1 MTLDKPKHDEIFRKS
16 MENPIVA
23 QEFLATHLPK
33 DVMALIDST
42 SLKLEKDSFIESDLS
57 ETISDVLFS
66 VKFNDQDGYIFLLL
80 EHQSTVDKMMAFRL
94 FKYIINICDLYLT
107 TNPKAIVNSGEFGA
121 RSDGATPISN
131 RRATSD
137 NVPNF
142 SSIDYKS
149 LPLIYPLILYNGKKK
164 YNASLNIWNLFS
176 HPDLAR
182 GFWINDC
189 QLINV
194 HDIPDE
200 ELKEKVWSGIL
211 LFFLKHIHE
220 RQLLKRWQEISHLL
234 PKLSEITIGYD
245 HIRNLLQ
252 YTLTFI
258 EQNDKIELEK
268 ILKNSLTK
276 EKGEELMPSIAQ
288 VWKEEGIQ
296 IGLQDGIKIGEAR
309 GEARG
314 ETRGEAKLIKM
325 MIKSGNSIE
334 EVARMT
340 RLSVTRINELLK
352 VQ

>member
-1 MTLDKPKHDEIFRKS
+1 MTSDKPKHDEIFRKS

-23 QEFLATHLPK
+23 KEFLATHLPK
-33 DVMALIDST
+33 DVLALIDST
-42 SLKLEKDSFIESDLS
+42 TVKLEKDSFIEPDLS

-94 FKYIINICDLYLT
+94 FKYMINICDLYLT
-107 TNPKAIVNSGEFGA
+107 TNPKAK
-121 RSDGATPISN
+121 R
-131 RRATSD
+131 
-137 NVPNF
+137 
-142 SSIDYKS
+142 
-149 LPLIYPLILYNGKKK
+149 LPLIYPLIIYNGKKK
-164 YNASLNIWNLFS
+164 YNASLNIWDLFS

-182 GFWINDC
+182 GFWTNDC

-194 HDIPDE
+194 HDIPDK
-200 ELKEKVWSGIL
+200 ELKKKVWSGIL

-234 PKLSEITIGYD
+234 PKLSKITIGHD
-245 HIRNLLQ
+245 HIRNLLS

-296 IGLQDGIKIGEAR
+296 IGLQDGIKIGEAKGR
-309 GEARG
+309 AEGRVEAMKVI
-314 ETRGEAKLIKM
+314 AKTMLLKH
-325 MIKSGNSIE
+325 N
-334 EVARMT
+334 T
-340 RLSVTRINELLK
+340 INEIIELTGLSKEQIERLK
-352 VQ
+352 

>member
-1 MTLDKPKHDEIFRKS
+1 MTSDKPKHDKIFRKS

-33 DVMALIDST
+33 DVLALINST
-42 SLKLEKDSFIESDLS
+42 SLKLEKDSFIEPDLS

-66 VKFNDQDGYIFLLL
+66 VKFNDQDGYIFLLF

-94 FKYIINICDLYLT
+94 FKYMINICDLYLT
-107 TNPKAIVNSGEFGA
+107 TNPKA
-121 RSDGATPISN
+121 
-131 RRATSD
+131 
-137 NVPNF
+137 
-142 SSIDYKS
+142 KS
-149 LPLIYPLILYNGKKK
+149 LPLIYPLIIYNGKKK

-288 VWKEEGIQ
+288 VWKEEGIE
-296 IGLQDGIKIGEAR
+296 IGLQDGIKIGVQDGIKIGEAR
-309 GEARG
+309 GEA
-314 ETRGEAKLIKM
+314 KLIKM
-325 MIKSGNSIE
+325 MINNGSSIE
-334 EVARMT
+334 EVAKIT
-340 RLSVTRINELLK
+340 GLSITKINELLK
-352 VQ
+352 LQ

>member
-1 MTLDKPKHDEIFRKS
+1 MTSDKPKHDEIFRKS

-23 QEFLATHLPK
+23 KEFLATHLPK
-33 DVMALIDST
+33 DVLALIDST
-42 SLKLEKDSFIESDLS
+42 TVKLEKDSFIEPDLS

-66 VKFNDQDGYIFLLL
+66 VKFNYQDGYIFLLL
-80 EHQSTVDKMMAFRL
+80 EHQSTVDKMMAVRL
-94 FKYIINICDLYLT
+94 FKYMINICDLYLT
-107 TNPKAIVNSGEFGA
+107 TNPKA
-121 RSDGATPISN
+121 
-131 RRATSD
+131 
-137 NVPNF
+137 
-142 SSIDYKS
+142 KS
-149 LPLIYPLILYNGKKK
+149 LPVIYPLIIYNGKKK

-182 GFWINDC
+182 GFGTNDC

-194 HDIPDE
+194 HEIPDE
-200 ELKEKVWSGIL
+200 ELKKKIWSGIL
-211 LFFLKHIHE
+211 LFFIKHIHE
-220 RQLLKRWQEISHLL
+220 RQLLKRWQEISYLL
-234 PKLSEITIGYD
+234 PNLSKITIGHD
-245 HIRNLLQ
+245 HIRNLLS

-258 EQNDKIELEK
+258 EQSDKIELEK

-296 IGLQDGIKIGEAR
+296 IGEA
-309 GEARG
+309 
-314 ETRGEAKLIKM
+314 RGEAKLIKM
-325 MIKSGNSIE
+325 MINNGSSIE

>member
-1 MTLDKPKHDEIFRKS
+1 MTSDKPKHDKIFRKS

-23 QEFLATHLPK
+23 KEFLATHLPK
-33 DVMALIDST
+33 DVLALIDST
-42 SLKLEKDSFIESDLS
+42 TLKLEKDSFIEPDLS

-66 VKFNDQDGYIFLLL
+66 VKFNDKDGYIFLLL
-80 EHQSTVDKMMAFRL
+80 EHQSTVDKIMAFRL
-94 FKYIINICDLYLT
+94 FKYMINICDRYLT
-107 TNPKAIVNSGEFGA
+107 TNPKSK
-121 RSDGATPISN
+121 R
-131 RRATSD
+131 
-137 NVPNF
+137 
-142 SSIDYKS
+142 

-164 YNASLNIWNLFS
+164 YNAPLNIWELFT

-182 GFWINDC
+182 CFWTNDY

-200 ELKEKVWSGIL
+200 ELKKKVWSGIL

-234 PKLSEITIGYD
+234 PELSKITIGYD
-245 HIRNLLQ
+245 HIRNLLH

-258 EQNDKIELEK
+258 KQSDKIKLEK

-296 IGLQDGIKIGEAR
+296 IGKAR
-309 GEARG
+309 GEA
-314 ETRGEAKLIKM
+314 ELIKM
-325 MIKSGNSIE
+325 MIKNGNSIE

-340 RLSVTRINELLK
+340 RLSITRINELLK

>member
-1 MTLDKPKHDEIFRKS
+1 MTSDKPKHDEIFRKS

-23 QEFLATHLPK
+23 KEFLATHLPK
-33 DVMALIDST
+33 DVLALIDST
-42 SLKLEKDSFIESDLS
+42 SLKLEKDSFIEPDLS

-94 FKYIINICDLYLT
+94 FKYMINICDRYLT
-107 TNPKAIVNSGEFGA
+107 TNPKA
-121 RSDGATPISN
+121 
-131 RRATSD
+131 
-137 NVPNF
+137 
-142 SSIDYKS
+142 KC
-149 LPLIYPLILYNGKKK
+149 LPVIYPLIIYNGKKK
-164 YNASLNIWNLFS
+164 YNAPLNIWNLFS

-182 GFWINDC
+182 GFWTNDC

-194 HDIPDE
+194 HEIPDE
-200 ELKEKVWSGIL
+200 ELKKKIWSGIL

-234 PKLSEITIGYD
+234 PKLSKITIGHD
-245 HIRNLLQ
+245 HIRNLLS

-309 GEARG
+309 GEAKGRAEG
-314 ETRGEAKLIKM
+314 RVEAMKVIAKTMLLKH
-325 MIKSGNSIE
+325 N
-334 EVARMT
+334 T
-340 RLSVTRINELLK
+340 INEIIELTGLSKKQIERLK
-352 VQ
+352 

>member
-23 QEFLATHLPK
+23 KEFLATHLPK
-33 DVMALIDST
+33 DVLALIDST

-94 FKYIINICDLYLT
+94 FKYMINICDRYLT
-107 TNPKAIVNSGEFGA
+107 TNPKAK
-121 RSDGATPISN
+121 R
-131 RRATSD
+131 
-137 NVPNF
+137 
-142 SSIDYKS
+142 
-149 LPLIYPLILYNGKKK
+149 LPLIYPLIIYNGKKK

-182 GFWINDC
+182 GFWTNDC

-200 ELKEKVWSGIL
+200 ELKKKVWSGIL

-220 RQLLKRWQEISHLL
+220 RQLLKRWQEISYLL
-234 PKLSEITIGYD
+234 PKLSKITIGHD
-245 HIRNLLQ
+245 HIRNLLS

-258 EQNDKIELEK
+258 EQSDKIELEK

-288 VWKEEGIQ
+288 VWKEEGIE
-296 IGLQDGIKIGEAR
+296 IGLQDGIKIGEAKGR
-309 GEARG
+309 AE
-314 ETRGEAKLIKM
+314 GEAKLIKM
-325 MIKSGNSIE
+325 MINNGNSIE

-340 RLSVTRINELLK
+340 RLSITRINELLK

>member
-1 MTLDKPKHDEIFRKS
+1 MTSDKPKHDEIFRKS

-23 QEFLATHLPK
+23 KEFLVTHLPK
-33 DVMALIDST
+33 DVLALIDST
-42 SLKLEKDSFIESDLS
+42 TVKLEKDSFIEPDLS

-94 FKYIINICDLYLT
+94 FKYMINICDLYLT
-107 TNPKAIVNSGEFGA
+107 TNHKA
-121 RSDGATPISN
+121 
-131 RRATSD
+131 
-137 NVPNF
+137 
-142 SSIDYKS
+142 KS
-149 LPLIYPLILYNGKKK
+149 LPLIYPLIIYNGKKK

-182 GFWINDC
+182 GFWTNDC

-200 ELKEKVWSGIL
+200 ELKKKIWSGIL

-220 RQLLKRWQEISHLL
+220 RQLLKRWQEISYLL
-234 PKLSEITIGYD
+234 PKLSKITIGHD
-245 HIRNLLQ
+245 HIRNLLS

-296 IGLQDGIKIGEAR
+296 IGLQDGIKIGVQDGIKIGVQDGIR
-309 GEARG
+309 IGEA
-314 ETRGEAKLIKM
+314 RGEAKLIKM
-325 MIKSGNSIE
+325 MINNGSSIE

-352 VQ
+352 VE

>member
-1 MTLDKPKHDEIFRKS
+1 MTSDKPKHDEIFRKS

-23 QEFLATHLPK
+23 KEFLATHLPK
-33 DVMALIDST
+33 DVLALIDST

-94 FKYIINICDLYLT
+94 FKYMINICDLYLT
-107 TNPKAIVNSGEFGA
+107 TNPKA
-121 RSDGATPISN
+121 
-131 RRATSD
+131 
-137 NVPNF
+137 
-142 SSIDYKS
+142 KS
-149 LPLIYPLILYNGKKK
+149 LPVIYPLILYNGKKK

-176 HPDLAR
+176 HPNLAR
-182 GFWINDC
+182 GFWTNDC

-200 ELKEKVWSGIL
+200 ELKKKVWSGIL

-296 IGLQDGIKIGEAR
+296 IGEAR
-309 GEARG
+309 GRAEGRA
-314 ETRGEAKLIKM
+314 EGEAKLIKM
-325 MIKSGNSIE
+325 MIKNGNSIE

-340 RLSVTRINELLK
+340 RLSIARINELLK
-352 VQ
+352 V

>member
-1 MTLDKPKHDEIFRKS
+1 MTSDKPKHDEIFRKS

-23 QEFLATHLPK
+23 KEFLATHLPK
-33 DVMALIDST
+33 DVLALIDST

-94 FKYIINICDLYLT
+94 FKYMINICDLYLT
-107 TNPKAIVNSGEFGA
+107 TNPKA
-121 RSDGATPISN
+121 
-131 RRATSD
+131 
-137 NVPNF
+137 
-142 SSIDYKS
+142 KS
-149 LPLIYPLILYNGKKK
+149 LPVIYPLILYNGKKK

-176 HPDLAR
+176 HPNLAR
-182 GFWINDC
+182 GFWTNDC

-200 ELKEKVWSGIL
+200 ELKKKVWSGIL

-296 IGLQDGIKIGEAR
+296 IGEAR
-309 GEARG
+309 GRAKGRAE
-314 ETRGEAKLIKM
+314 GEAKLIKM
-325 MIKSGNSIE
+325 MIKNGNSIE

-340 RLSVTRINELLK
+340 RLSIARINELLK
-352 VQ
+352 V

>member
-1 MTLDKPKHDEIFRKS
+1 MTSDKPKHDEIFRKS

-23 QEFLATHLPK
+23 KEFLVTHLPK
-33 DVMALIDST
+33 DVLALIDST
-42 SLKLEKDSFIESDLS
+42 SLKLEKDSFIEPDLS

-94 FKYIINICDLYLT
+94 FKYMINICDRYLT
-107 TNPKAIVNSGEFGA
+107 TNPKAK
-121 RSDGATPISN
+121 R
-131 RRATSD
+131 
-137 NVPNF
+137 
-142 SSIDYKS
+142 
-149 LPLIYPLILYNGKKK
+149 LPVIYPLIIYNGKKK
-164 YNASLNIWNLFS
+164 YNAPLNIWNLFS
-176 HPDLAR
+176 HPDLAI
-182 GFWINDC
+182 GFWTNDC

-200 ELKEKVWSGIL
+200 ELKKKVWSGIL

-234 PKLSEITIGYD
+234 PKLSKITIGHD
-245 HIRNLLQ
+245 HIRNLLS

-309 GEARG
+309 GEAKGRAEG
-314 ETRGEAKLIKM
+314 RVEAMKVIAKTMLLKH
-325 MIKSGNSIE
+325 N
-334 EVARMT
+334 T
-340 RLSVTRINELLK
+340 INEIIELTGLSKKQIERLK
-352 VQ
+352 

>member
-23 QEFLATHLPK
+23 KEFLATHLPK
-33 DVMALIDST
+33 DVLALIDST

-94 FKYIINICDLYLT
+94 FKYMINICDRYLT
-107 TNPKAIVNSGEFGA
+107 TNPKAK
-121 RSDGATPISN
+121 R
-131 RRATSD
+131 
-137 NVPNF
+137 
-142 SSIDYKS
+142 
-149 LPLIYPLILYNGKKK
+149 LPLIYPLIIYNGKKK

-182 GFWINDC
+182 GFWTNDC

-200 ELKEKVWSGIL
+200 ELKKKVWSGIL

-220 RQLLKRWQEISHLL
+220 RQLLKRWQEISYLL
-234 PKLSEITIGYD
+234 PKLSKITIGHD
-245 HIRNLLQ
+245 HIRNLLS

-258 EQNDKIELEK
+258 EQSDKIELEK

-288 VWKEEGIQ
+288 VWKEEGIE
-296 IGLQDGIKIGEAR
+296 IGLQDGIKIGEAKGR
-309 GEARG
+309 AEGRAE
-314 ETRGEAKLIKM
+314 GEAKLIKM
-325 MIKSGNSIE
+325 MINNGNSIE

-340 RLSVTRINELLK
+340 RLSITRINELLK

>member
-23 QEFLATHLPK
+23 KEFLATHLPK
-33 DVMALIDST
+33 DVLALIDST
-42 SLKLEKDSFIESDLS
+42 SLKLEKDSFIEPDLS

-94 FKYIINICDLYLT
+94 FKYMINICDRYLT
-107 TNPKAIVNSGEFGA
+107 TNPKAK
-121 RSDGATPISN
+121 R
-131 RRATSD
+131 
-137 NVPNF
+137 
-142 SSIDYKS
+142 
-149 LPLIYPLILYNGKKK
+149 LPVIYPLIIYNGKKK
-164 YNASLNIWNLFS
+164 YNAPLNIWNLFS

-182 GFWINDC
+182 GFWTNDC

-220 RQLLKRWQEISHLL
+220 RQLLKRWQEISYLL
-234 PKLSEITIGYD
+234 PKLSKITIGHD
-245 HIRNLLQ
+245 HIRNLLS

-288 VWKEEGIQ
+288 VWKEEGIE

-309 GEARG
+309 GKARGEAIGEARG
-314 ETRGEAKLIKM
+314 EANLIKM
-325 MIKSGNSIE
+325 MINNGSSIE

>member
-23 QEFLATHLPK
+23 KEFLATHLPK
-33 DVMALIDST
+33 DVLALIDST
-42 SLKLEKDSFIESDLS
+42 TVKLEKDSFIEPDLS

-94 FKYIINICDLYLT
+94 FKYMINICDRYLT
-107 TNPKAIVNSGEFGA
+107 NNHKAK
-121 RSDGATPISN
+121 R
-131 RRATSD
+131 
-137 NVPNF
+137 
-142 SSIDYKS
+142 
-149 LPLIYPLILYNGKKK
+149 LPVIYPLIIYNGKKK

-182 GFWINDC
+182 GFWTNDC

-200 ELKEKVWSGIL
+200 ELKKKIWSGIL

-220 RQLLKRWQEISHLL
+220 RQLLKRWQEISYLL
-234 PKLSEITIGYD
+234 PKLSKITIGHD
-245 HIRNLLQ
+245 HIRNLLS

-268 ILKNSLTK
+268 ILKNNLTK

-296 IGLQDGIKIGEAR
+296 IGLQDGIKIGEAKGR
-309 GEARG
+309 AEGRAEAMKVI
-314 ETRGEAKLIKM
+314 AKTMLLKH
-325 MIKSGNSIE
+325 N
-334 EVARMT
+334 T
-340 RLSVTRINELLK
+340 INEIIELTGLSKKQIERLK
-352 VQ
+352 

>member
-23 QEFLATHLPK
+23 KEFLATHLPK
-33 DVMALIDST
+33 DVLALIDST
-42 SLKLEKDSFIESDLS
+42 SLKLEKDSFIEPDLS

-94 FKYIINICDLYLT
+94 FKYMINICDRYLT
-107 TNPKAIVNSGEFGA
+107 TNPKA
-121 RSDGATPISN
+121 
-131 RRATSD
+131 
-137 NVPNF
+137 
-142 SSIDYKS
+142 KS

-164 YNASLNIWNLFS
+164 YNAPLNIWNLFS

-182 GFWINDC
+182 GFWTNDC

-200 ELKEKVWSGIL
+200 ELKKKIWSGIL

-234 PKLSEITIGYD
+234 PKLSKITIGYD
-245 HIRNLLQ
+245 HIRNLLS

-309 GEARG
+309 GKARG
-314 ETRGEAKLIKM
+314 EAIGEARGEAKLIKM
-325 MIKSGNSIE
+325 MINNGSSIE

>member
-23 QEFLATHLPK
+23 KEFLATHLPK
-33 DVMALIDST
+33 DVLALIDST
-42 SLKLEKDSFIESDLS
+42 SLKLEKDSFIEPDLS

-94 FKYIINICDLYLT
+94 FKYMINICDLYLT
-107 TNPKAIVNSGEFGA
+107 TNPKA
-121 RSDGATPISN
+121 
-131 RRATSD
+131 
-137 NVPNF
+137 
-142 SSIDYKS
+142 KS

-164 YNASLNIWNLFS
+164 YNASLNIWNLFT

-182 GFWINDC
+182 GFWTNDC

-252 YTLTFI
+252 YTLIFI

-314 ETRGEAKLIKM
+314 EAKGRAEGEAKLIKM
-325 MIKSGNSIE
+325 MINNGSSIE
-334 EVARMT
+334 EVAKIT
-340 RLSVTRINELLK
+340 GLSITKINELLEM
-352 VQ
+352 Q

>member
-23 QEFLATHLPK
+23 KEFLATHLPK
-33 DVMALIDST
+33 DVLALIDST
-42 SLKLEKDSFIESDLS
+42 SLKLEKDSFIEPDLS

-94 FKYIINICDLYLT
+94 FKYMINICDRYLT
-107 TNPKAIVNSGEFGA
+107 TNPKAK
-121 RSDGATPISN
+121 R
-131 RRATSD
+131 
-137 NVPNF
+137 
-142 SSIDYKS
+142 
-149 LPLIYPLILYNGKKK
+149 LPVIYPLIIYNGKKK

-182 GFWINDC
+182 GFWTNDC

-200 ELKEKVWSGIL
+200 ELKKKIWSGIL

-220 RQLLKRWQEISHLL
+220 RQLLKRWQEISYLL
-234 PKLSEITIGYD
+234 PKLSKITIGHD
-245 HIRNLLQ
+245 HIRNLLS

-258 EQNDKIELEK
+258 EQSDKIELEK

-296 IGLQDGIKIGEAR
+296 IGVQDGIKIGVQDGIR
-309 GEARG
+309 I
-314 ETRGEAKLIKM
+314 GEAKLIKM
-325 MIKSGNSIE
+325 MINNGSSIE
-334 EVARMT
+334 EIARIT
-340 RLSVTRINELLK
+340 GLSITKINELLK

>member
-1 MTLDKPKHDEIFRKS
+1 MTLDKPKHDKIFRKS

-23 QEFLATHLPK
+23 KEFLATHLPK
-33 DVMALIDST
+33 DVLALIDST
-42 SLKLEKDSFIESDLS
+42 NVKLEKDSFIESNLS

-94 FKYIINICDLYLT
+94 FKYMINICDRYLT
-107 TNPKAIVNSGEFGA
+107 NHPKA
-121 RSDGATPISN
+121 
-131 RRATSD
+131 
-137 NVPNF
+137 
-142 SSIDYKS
+142 KS
-149 LPLIYPLILYNGKKK
+149 LPLIYPLIIYNGKKK

-182 GFWINDC
+182 GFWTNDC

-211 LFFLKHIHE
+211 LFFLKHIHK

-234 PKLSEITIGYD
+234 PKLSKITIGHD
-245 HIRNLLQ
+245 HIRNLLS

-288 VWKEEGIQ
+288 VWKEEGIE

-309 GEARG
+309 GEA
-314 ETRGEAKLIKM
+314 KLIKM
-325 MIKSGNSIE
+325 MIKNGNSID

-340 RLSVTRINELLK
+340 RLSIARINELLK
-352 VQ
+352 V

>member
-1 MTLDKPKHDEIFRKS
+1 MTSDKPKHDEIFRKS

-23 QEFLATHLPK
+23 KEFLATHLPK
-33 DVMALIDST
+33 DVLALIDST
-42 SLKLEKDSFIESDLS
+42 SLKLEKDSFIEPDLS

-94 FKYIINICDLYLT
+94 FKYMINICDRYLT
-107 TNPKAIVNSGEFGA
+107 TNPKA
-121 RSDGATPISN
+121 
-131 RRATSD
+131 
-137 NVPNF
+137 
-142 SSIDYKS
+142 KS
-149 LPLIYPLILYNGKKK
+149 LPVIYPLIIYNGKKK

-182 GFWINDC
+182 GFWTNDC

-200 ELKEKVWSGIL
+200 ELKKKVWSGIL

-220 RQLLKRWQEISHLL
+220 RQLLKRWQEISYLL
-234 PKLSEITIGYD
+234 PKLSKITIGHD
-245 HIRNLLQ
+245 HIRNLLS

-268 ILKNSLTK
+268 ILKNNLTK

-288 VWKEEGIQ
+288 VWKEEGIE
-296 IGLQDGIKIGEAR
+296 IGLQDGIKIGEAKGR
-309 GEARG
+309 AEGRVE
-314 ETRGEAKLIKM
+314 GEAKLIKM
-325 MIKSGNSIE
+325 MINNGSSIE
-334 EVARMT
+334 EIARMT
-340 RLSVTRINELLK
+340 RLSITRINELLK

>member
-23 QEFLATHLPK
+23 KEFLATHLPK
-33 DVMALIDST
+33 DVLALIDST
-42 SLKLEKDSFIESDLS
+42 TVKLEKDSFIELDLS

-94 FKYIINICDLYLT
+94 FKYMINICDLYLT
-107 TNPKAIVNSGEFGA
+107 TNPKA
-121 RSDGATPISN
+121 
-131 RRATSD
+131 
-137 NVPNF
+137 
-142 SSIDYKS
+142 KS
-149 LPLIYPLILYNGKKK
+149 LPLIYPLIIYNGKKK

-182 GFWINDC
+182 VFWTNDC

-234 PKLSEITIGYD
+234 PKLSKITIGYD

-258 EQNDKIELEK
+258 EQSDKIELEK

-276 EKGEELMPSIAQ
+276 EKGEGIMPSIAQ
-288 VWKEEGIQ
+288 VWKEEGIE

-309 GEARG
+309 GEAKGRAEG
-314 ETRGEAKLIKM
+314 RAEGEAKLIKM
-325 MIKSGNSIE
+325 MINNGSSIE
-334 EVARMT
+334 EVVRIT
-340 RLSVTRINELLK
+340 GLSITKINELLK
-352 VQ
+352 V